1 MFDLNVLQY
10 AYVMVR
16 TRLGVIHD
24 DERGVSTLEIILWV
38 AGLGVMALAAIVV
51 VSGKVTTAGGN
62 IPTGPSGP

>member
-1 MFDLNVLQY
+1 MTELNVLRY
-10 AYVMVR
+10 AYLMLRVR
-16 TRLGVIHD
+16 LDAIHD